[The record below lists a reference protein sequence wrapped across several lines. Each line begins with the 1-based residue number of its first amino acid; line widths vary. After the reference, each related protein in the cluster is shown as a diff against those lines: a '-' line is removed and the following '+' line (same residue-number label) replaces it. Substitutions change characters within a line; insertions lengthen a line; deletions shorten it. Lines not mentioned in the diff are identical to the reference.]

1 MTVKW
6 QRENAEGTL
15 WSATVLDGQQGWFE
29 IQVDGA
35 MGTPAGVGCF
45 RCPDY
50 EGPGDWP
57 LDSYGDAD
65 RDRPDPASE
74 MHDTAPALR
83 PPASVRWN
91 PSGNGPLLV
100 PPIRSS

>member
-29 IQVDGA
+29 IQVDDA

-57 LDSYGDAD
+57 LDRYGDAD

-74 MHDTAPALR
+74 MHDTPRSGPCVRALES
-83 PPASVRWN
+83 PEK
-91 PSGNGPLLV
+91 
-100 PPIRSS
+100 